1 MKEVDRQTERKA
13 RERKWEKRL
22 PTVRT
27 GWVRPRVRLTVGAG
41 FLARLFMPASHSWDT
56 SIPSTTGRHVF
67 GERGGSSGQTSLD
80 STLSMAPVDGSLLQK
95 LQEKMWIPSVFKPR
109 LPSVATAAESC
120 NDLGGPLCLYALP
133 PSPNWHNHSHLRNTV
148 AVHIRDRPNLWTLC
162 RPNRP
167 TAQESTAWT
176 RAGHTALA
184 SALSSTLRQRTDS
197 SARVQK
203 WGPHARSPHYT
214 ARGDI
219 RKEACWTAKEGGD

>member
-1 MKEVDRQTERKA
+1 M
-13 RERKWEKRL
+13 
-22 PTVRT
+22 
-27 GWVRPRVRLTVGAG
+27 
-41 FLARLFMPASHSWDT
+41 
-56 SIPSTTGRHVF
+56 F
-67 GERGGSSGQTSLD
+67 GERGGSPGQTSLD

-133 PSPNWHNHSHLRNTV
+133 PPLNWHNHSHLRNTV

-203 WGPHARSPHYT
+203 WGHTLAPHITRPEETSERKPVGLLRREGTDCLRGGLDSLQTSPGNT
-214 ARGDI
+214 GQR
-219 RKEACWTAKEGGD
+219 